1 MDEFVSVSDFVYNGY
16 ELYNVG
22 DGDSFCYCPCNI
34 YGTPKLYYADCHFSC
49 AGDALQDILDSFHG
63 GDANNVFSDDEW
75 NDIVQDIW
83 LNCISEPGRVYYG
96 KYIVVGF
103 DGHIPDKEYVDGVIS
118 YLGGS
123 YNDYV
128 ILYNEGGKVHEL
140 GCDSCMN
147 GNGKPTKLSVPNEV
161 IQLYNIKTSRMDTV
175 NRKFPTNMTRAE
187 YYSLIRQENTNRIIM
202 KQRIRLTESDLHRI
216 VKESVNKVLKENFDR
231 AAFENACDDL
241 YYGYGFNYWRKQH
254 SYLDPITADKIWHAA
269 FKKMS
274 EDPSADFVPHSIES
288 YDDMMRQ
295 NDERLNVQPSDN
307 GRYPDENLNVLDS
320 DGSDSLYAQGG
331 GPNGVPNKLKGMK
344 AIKMGGMGLG
354 TARDEYEKNFDTIN
368 KSKNAQRTFK
378 QGRIGNERPLH
389 RKGSLNRA
397 FDD

>member
-1 MDEFVSVSDFVYNGY
+1 MKYTIKES
-16 ELYNVG
+16 ELKSLVRKH
-22 DGDSFCYCPCNI
+22 I
-34 YGTPKLYYADCHFSC
+34 VE
-49 AGDALQDILDSFHG
+49 AL
-63 GDANNVFSDDEW
+63 
-75 NDIVQDIW
+75 
-83 LNCISEPGRVYYG
+83 
-96 KYIVVGF
+96 
-103 DGHIPDKEYVDGVIS
+103 
-118 YLGGS
+118 
-123 YNDYV
+123 
-128 ILYNEGGKVHEL
+128 
-140 GCDSCMN
+140 
-147 GNGKPTKLSVPNEV
+147 
-161 IQLYNIKTSRMDTV
+161 
-175 NRKFPTNMTRAE
+175 
-187 YYSLIRQENTNRIIM
+187 
-202 KQRIRLTESDLHRI
+202 KQREKRSNEDRLKQFI
-216 VKESVNKVLKENFDR
+216 KESVKRVLKENFDR

-254 SYLDPITADKIWHAA
+254 SYLDPITADKIWNAA

-295 NDERLNVQPSDN
+295 NDERLNVQPNDN

-331 GPNGVPNKLKGMK
+331 GPNGVPHKLKGMK

-354 TARDEYEKNFDTIN
+354 AARDEYEKNFDTIN
-368 KSKNAQRTFK
+368 KSKSSQRAFK

>member
-1 MDEFVSVSDFVYNGY
+1 MIDTTYAVNCLKQGFKRYVRSNRINATIDCGDNYVSFYVKDFKGKQYLARSSNHHLKMQHLANKDEPWKGNNISIVFITPNSPQDTRIRGRVRQTHYGSIKPFSVTTYQYDN
-16 ELYNVG
+16 
-22 DGDSFCYCPCNI
+22 
-34 YGTPKLYYADCHFSC
+34 T
-49 AGDALQDILDSFHG
+49 ILDEMDLRQIFYAIMSF
-63 GDANNVFSDDEW
+63 
-75 NDIVQDIW
+75 
-83 LNCISEPGRVYYG
+83 L
-96 KYIVVGF
+96 
-103 DGHIPDKEYVDGVIS
+103 
-118 YLGGS
+118 
-123 YNDYV
+123 
-128 ILYNEGGKVHEL
+128 
-140 GCDSCMN
+140 N
-147 GNGKPTKLSVPNEV
+147 GNGYKDPLAKTPKAAKV
-161 IQLYNIKTSRMDTV
+161 IPRNANIKSYKEPSPARNISVDRNGNYVSANAWGADYVTEDN
-175 NRKFPTNMTRAE
+175 NRNNTYYNMK
-187 YYSLIRQENTNRIIM
+187 RI
-202 KQRIRLTESDLHRI
+202 IRLTESDLHKI
-216 VKESVNKVLKENFDR
+216 VKESVNRLLREDFDR

-241 YYGYGFNYWRKQH
+241 YYGYDFNYWRKQH

-295 NDERLNVQPSDN
+295 NDERLNVQPNDN

-331 GPNGVPNKLKGMK
+331 GPNGVPHKLKGMK

-354 TARDEYEKNFDTIN
+354 AARDEYEKNFDTIN
-368 KSKNAQRTFK
+368 KSKSSQRAFK